1 MRISLVIS
9 TYNWKEALKL
19 CLLSVT
25 RQTLIPTEVVIADD
39 GSRPDTRLLIED
51 FQRHCP
57 CPIKHVW
64 HEDDGWKKCVI
75 MNKAFAVC
83 EGDYIIE
90 IDGDI
95 IMHSHFIQDHVS
107 EARKGYFLV
116 GSRSKINER
125 LSCQLLQEGNY
136 QLSFF
141 TKGVYRKLNALR
153 LPWITYLFRF
163 YKQNKKE
170 RGCNISF
177 WRKDLLEVNGYDE
190 RFIGYGF
197 EDIDLPAR
205 LRRLGIKKRFIKFKA
220 IEYHIH
226 HKAAATKK
234 DMSANEEIFNGNNQ
248 KGIIKCPRGID
259 QYLNER

>member
-1 MRISLVIS
+1 MKVSLVIS
-9 TYNWKEALKL
+9 TYNWKEALRL
-19 CLLSVT
+19 CLLSAT

-39 GSRPDTRLLIED
+39 GSRPDTKFLIEE
-51 FQRHCP
+51 FQAHFP
-57 CPIKHVW
+57 CPIKHIW
-64 HEDDGWKKCVI
+64 HEDDGWRKCII

-95 IMHSHFIQDHVS
+95 IMHSHFIEDHLS
-107 EARKGYFLV
+107 EAEPGYFLV

-125 LSCQLLQEGNY
+125 LSQQLLEKGNY
-136 QLSFF
+136 QLSIF
-141 TKGVYRKLNALR
+141 TQGVYRKFNALR
-153 LPWITYLFRF
+153 LPCLTSLFRS

-170 RGCNISF
+170 RGCNILF
-177 WRKDLLEVNGYDE
+177 WKKDLFNVSGYDE
-190 RFIGYGF
+190 RFMGYGF

-220 IEYHIH
+220 VEYHIH

-234 DMSANEEIFNGNNQ
+234 DMSANEKIFEGNN
-248 KGIIKCPRGID
+248 KSGIIRCPKGID
-259 QYLNER
+259 QYAKQG